1 MHGKPQCLSWKVV
14 VLFCEGLRVLLYWK
28 RYKNAKHD
36 EIVKRKGCRNQ
47 RIGVCLM
54 LSYLLQRIKGWED
67 VLGVLRD
74 DTKRTHKMETK

>member
-1 MHGKPQCLSWKVV
+1 
-14 VLFCEGLRVLLYWK
+14 
-28 RYKNAKHD
+28 
-36 EIVKRKGCRNQ
+36 
-47 RIGVCLM
+47 M